1 LRALDAAKPADAVEP
16 QAETDPGAV
25 AAKAKLDELEKRLA
39 GIEQSIQDAE
49 VKLRRNG
56 VLQESAKKV
65 LQSLAN
71 LKRQIDTGCREIEPL
86 LRDLGIEPSIVL
98 NIEVQTEPVQSGLK
112 KLEDEAAALRMQL
125 NAPDS
130 TGLEVDRA
138 NVGREIAEAKALM
151 GEPAKKY
158 QAALAAI
165 KDWDARRNAII
176 GTAETAGTITELKK
190 RIADVDAVPAQ
201 LTDALRKRSECSR
214 GIFQEIARLKGLYA
228 DLYRP
233 VQDFIAAHPLVQNK
247 LQLRFQV
254 RMVDSGFSDGFFEFV
269 AQNVRGSFRG
279 NGTKVIQDLLEHA
292 NLDSED
298 DVMRFVEKVNE
309 LLHTDGNAKE
319 TAALAVSTQVK
330 AKKKN
335 PAEVVLEL
343 YDYLFALSYLRPQ
356 FTLMAGDVDISMLS
370 PGERGSLLLV
380 FYLLVDKSKCPLII
394 DQPEENLD
402 NKTVAELLVPC
413 LWEAKKNRQVIIVTH
428 NPNLAVVA
436 DAEQII
442 IATHKKKEGNEVR
455 YHAGAIENPE
465 INGALLDILEGTEPA
480 FNNRR
485 RKYLVYRK

>member
-1 LRALDAAKPADAVEP
+1 V
-16 QAETDPGAV
+16 
-25 AAKAKLDELEKRLA
+25 
-39 GIEQSIQDAE
+39 
-49 VKLRRNG
+49 
-56 VLQESAKKV
+56 VLK
-65 LQSLAN
+65 
-71 LKRQIDTGCREIEPL
+71 
-86 LRDLGIEPSIVL
+86 
-98 NIEVQTEPVQSGLK
+98 IEVQTEPVQLGLK
-112 KLEDEAAALRMQL
+112 KLEEDAAALRAQL
-125 NAPDS
+125 KAPDG

-138 NVGREIAEAKALM
+138 AVVKEIAEVKALM
-151 GEPAKKY
+151 GESAKKY
-158 QAALAAI
+158 QAALTAI
-165 KDWDARRNAII
+165 KEWDTRRNAII
-176 GTAETAGTITELKK
+176 GTAESAGTITELKR
-190 RIADVDAVPAQ
+190 RIADLDAVPAQ
-201 LTDALRKRSECSR
+201 LTDALQKRSECCR

-228 DLYRP
+228 ELYRP
-233 VQDFIAAHPLVQNK
+233 VQEFIAAHPLVQNK

-254 RMVDSGFSDGFFEFV
+254 RMVDSGFSDGFFEYV

-279 NGTKVIQDLLEHA
+279 NGPKVVQDLLEHT
-292 NLDSED
+292 NLDSEVE
-298 DVMRFVEKVNE
+298 VMRFVARVGE
-309 LLHTDGNAKE
+309 LLHTDAGAKE
-319 TAALAVSTQVK
+319 PATLAVSTQVK

-343 YDYLFALSYLRPQ
+343 YDYIFSLGYLRPQ
-356 FTLMAGDVDISMLS
+356 FTLMAGDMDISMLS
-370 PGERGSLLLV
+370 PGERGTLLLV

-455 YHAGAIENPE
+455 YHAGAIENQE